1 MRSRTILGLIGI
13 WAIVSCVACNKDNG
27 KEKPSDGEIVSKT
40 TVTFGS
46 SRYVNGLLRSFA
58 LKAGDEVALEH
69 VASGER
75 SVASPVTVG
84 SNSSMFLFDL
94 KKPATGDLLLGYYP
108 VSANITV
115 QASGVGFSFPAA
127 QDGTDFDPMYL
138 GTTKNSGSAYAGN
151 TVILSPMSAIV
162 QAMVQKGLYSV
173 VKAELKGNEGEGIS
187 GNVTYD
193 FEQQVVVEG
202 SGKTITVTPA
212 SPLDCSSEA
221 QTIPVILPPVNFKS
235 GFTITYTLSD
245 GETIEYVTKDP
256 VSLAPGAIM
265 NTNPASSGRQLLA
278 CGGGRVYLIDEKL
291 ASATGDY
298 KSGLLWTWIAREHAS
313 EIGRSIADDDHIDDA
328 KPVDGNKNILVTSSN
343 GWAALVEIETG
354 KVLWS
359 AKGIA
364 NAHSAE
370 VLPNGR
376 IAVAVS
382 DGGDVVKIYNRST
395 PDTPLASY
403 SLKSAHG
410 VVWSEKMQRLYA
422 IGATSVQIYKLKNW
436 DGGAPELEL
445 ERTESSSGFVSGLHD
460 MTLVDENTLI
470 MGGNKAALYDMNT
483 RAFTSLPHFSSYAGV
498 KSINYNP
505 STGEAY
511 YTYAWNGN
519 SEGAF
524 AWSTHTI
531 RYTDDIFANDGGV
544 DKKTIKVNDINM
556 YKVRVFNW

>member
-1 MRSRTILGLIGI
+1 MKSRRILCLIGVL
-13 WAIVSCVACNKDNG
+13 AVVSCVACNKDNG
-27 KEKPSDGEIVSKT
+27 DEKPSGGEIVSKT

-46 SRYVNGLLRSFA
+46 SRYVSGLMRSFA
-58 LKAGDEVALEH
+58 LKESDQVALVH

-75 SVASPVTVG
+75 SLASPVTAG
-84 SNSSMFLFDL
+84 SSSSMFLFGL
-94 KKPATGDLLLGYYP
+94 KKPAKGDDLVGYYP
-108 VSANITV
+108 SSENVTV
-115 QASGVGFSFPAA
+115 QASGVSFSFPAV
-127 QDGTDFDPMYL
+127 QDGTDPQILYV
-138 GTTKNSGSAYAGN
+138 GSTKNSGSAYAGN
-151 TVILSPMSAIV
+151 AVVLSPMSAVV
-162 QAMVQKGLYSV
+162 QALVQKGSYSV
-173 VKAELKGNEGEGIS
+173 VKAELKGNGGEGIS

-193 FEQQVVVEG
+193 YEAQAVVEG
-202 SGKTITVTPA
+202 SGKTVTVTPA
-212 SPLDCSSEA
+212 APLDCSKEA
-221 QTIPVILPPVNFKS
+221 RTIPIILPPVNFKS
-235 GFTITYTLSD
+235 GFTITFSLSNSK
-245 GETIEYVTKDP
+245 TAEYVTNEE
-256 VSLAPGAIM
+256 VSITPGM
-265 NTNPASSGRQLLA
+265 LFSTNPASSGRQLLA

-291 ASATGDY
+291 ASAAGDY

-328 KPVDGNKNILVTSSN
+328 KPVDGNKNIIVTSSG

-359 AKGIA
+359 AKGIS

-370 VLPNGR
+370 VLPNDR

-382 DGGDVVKIYNRST
+382 DGVDAVKIYNRST
-395 PDTPLASY
+395 PNTVLASY
-403 SLKSAHG
+403 YLKSAHG

-422 IGATSVQIYKLKNW
+422 IGGTSVQIYKLKNW
-436 DGGAPELEL
+436 NTSSPELEL

-460 MTLVDENTLI
+460 MTLVDENTLV
-470 MGGNKAALYDMNT
+470 MGGNKAALFDMNT
-483 RAFTSLPHFSSYAGV
+483 RTFTSLPHFSSYAGV

-505 STGEAY
+505 VTGEAY
-511 YTYAWNGN
+511 YTYAWSGY

-531 RYTDDIFANDGGV
+531 RYTDDVYADDGGV